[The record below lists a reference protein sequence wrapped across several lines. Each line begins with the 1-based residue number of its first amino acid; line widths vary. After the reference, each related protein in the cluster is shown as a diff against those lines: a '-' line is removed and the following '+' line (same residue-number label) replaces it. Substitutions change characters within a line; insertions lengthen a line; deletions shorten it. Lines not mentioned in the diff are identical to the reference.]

1 MEPTTYGTDSAAMHL
16 LVANIRDYA
25 IYMLNPD
32 GNVVSWNAGAERF
45 KGYAAQEIL
54 GRHFSQFHTAE
65 DQAAGIPGRALDTA
79 KAEGKFEC
87 EGWRVRK
94 DGKRFWAHVVID
106 AIRDRDGKL
115 IGFAKITRDITEKR
129 IANESLEQAKAQLFQ
144 SQKMESLGQL
154 TGGVAHDFNNLLS
167 IISSAVQILNRQNPT
182 SVERS
187 TLDTIQRAVDRGA
200 TMTQQLLA
208 FARQQ
213 PLTSAHHQI
222 NKVISGFELVLRR
235 ALSSS
240 IDFSITLSPEAGW
253 IDLDEARF
261 EAALLNLVVN
271 ARDAM
276 PDGGRLDI
284 ATARRTIGLG
294 ASSTLAAGEYVQ
306 ITVSDSGHGMAPEVM
321 SRVFEPFFTT
331 KQIGKG
337 TGLGLSQVEGFI
349 VQSGGQVEIESAP
362 DQGTRIHLLLPA
374 LDIGAD
380 VDEVAAPTSETVIIA
395 EDEEELAQLAGSLFE
410 TLGYVVL
417 IAHNGRDALRLLAK
431 NPNAD
436 LLFSDVMMPGMDGV
450 ELGRTARAL
459 YPQLKIILAS
469 GYAIPA
475 LRSAGGIDE
484 FDFVAKPYRLS
495 EIVKKLR

>member
-1 MEPTTYGTDSAAMHL
+1 M
-16 LVANIRDYA
+16 
-25 IYMLNPD
+25 
-32 GNVVSWNAGAERF
+32 
-45 KGYAAQEIL
+45 
-54 GRHFSQFHTAE
+54 
-65 DQAAGIPGRALDTA
+65 
-79 KAEGKFEC
+79 
-87 EGWRVRK
+87 RK

-106 AIRDRDGKL
+106 AIRDREGTL

-129 IANESLEQAKAQLFQ
+129 TASDSLEQARAQLFQ

-167 IISSAVQILNRQNPT
+167 IISSAVQILHNQNPT
-182 SVERS
+182 SVERA
-187 TLDTIQRAVDRGA
+187 TLETIQRAVDRGA
-200 TMTQQLLA
+200 AMTQQLLA

-213 PLTSAHHQI
+213 PLTTANHQI
-222 NKVISGFELVLRR
+222 NKIIAAFEPVLRR
-235 ALSSS
+235 ALNSS
-240 IDFSITLSPEAGW
+240 IDFSITLGRDAGW
-253 IDLDEARF
+253 INLDEARF

-284 ATARRTIGLG
+284 ATARRTIAIG
-294 ASSTLAAGEYVQ
+294 AHVTLPAGEYVQ
-306 ITVSDSGHGMAPEVM
+306 ITVTDNGHGMAPEVM

-349 VQSGGQVEIESAP
+349 VQSGGQVEIDSAP
-362 DQGTRIHLLLPA
+362 GLGARIELLLPA
-374 LDIGAD
+374 LALDD
-380 VDEVAAPTSETVIIA
+380 QLVEAPAPSSETVIIA
-395 EDEEELAQLAGSLFE
+395 EDEEELAKLAGSLFE

-417 IAHNGRDALRLLAK
+417 IAHTGRDALRLLAQQ
-431 NPNAD
+431 PNAD
-436 LLFSDVMMPGMDGV
+436 LLFSDVMMPGMNGV
-450 ELGRTARAL
+450 ELGRAAREL
-459 YPQLKIILAS
+459 YPNLKIILAS
-469 GYAIPA
+469 GYTVPA